1 MRARMSLFLV
11 AASFLLGGCA
21 ASLHR
26 VAPEKNCVFDPSL
39 LGKWIHTD
47 KDGERTEYLVEKE
60 EPDGYRI
67 SFVPAEKTLKQV
79 YTAHVFRLG
88 DALFYDAVFSN
99 VAQKDETLDAE
110 DLGVYRTHA
119 FGRIWIQPDVIRV
132 GELNEDWLE
141 TALDSKKVTLKYEE
155 GDSHAG
161 VNILLTGSPE
171 EIRAFAQKYADDKD
185 AFSMAA
191 VYHRQK

>member
-1 MRARMSLFLV
+1 MRERMSLVLL
-11 AASFLLGGCA
+11 AANFLLGGCA
-21 ASLHR
+21 ASVHP

-39 LGKWIHTD
+39 LGKWTHTK

-60 EPDGYRI
+60 GPDGYRI
-67 SFVPAEKTLKQV
+67 SFVPPEKTLKQV

-88 DALFYDAVFSN
+88 DALFYDLVFSN
-99 VAQKDETLDAE
+99 VALKDEALDAE

-119 FGRIWIQPDVIRV
+119 FGRIWIQPDEIRV
-132 GELNEDWLE
+132 GALDEGWLE
-141 TALDSKKVTLKYEE
+141 TALDSKKVTLRYEK
-155 GDSHAG
+155 GGSHTG
-161 VNILLTGSPE
+161 VDILLTGSPE

-185 AFSMAA
+185 AFSMGA